1 MTSIR
6 KHSVQHTAV
15 KLEVK
20 RRSFEAVSRW
30 MGIQADWQPLLGHWC
45 PLLAR
50 KSPMIIQFKTQ
61 ESNLWSSLTRALTRI
76 GEETLQEGNHSN
88 NSNAERMECLAAC
101 KLRDTS
107 KF

>member
-50 KSPMIIQFKTQ
+50 KSPMIIQSKTH
-61 ESNLWSSLTRALTRI
+61 ESNLWSNLTGDLTRA
-76 GEETLQEGNHSN
+76 EDKLQEGNHSN
-88 NSNAERMECLAAC
+88 NSNAQRMECLAAC